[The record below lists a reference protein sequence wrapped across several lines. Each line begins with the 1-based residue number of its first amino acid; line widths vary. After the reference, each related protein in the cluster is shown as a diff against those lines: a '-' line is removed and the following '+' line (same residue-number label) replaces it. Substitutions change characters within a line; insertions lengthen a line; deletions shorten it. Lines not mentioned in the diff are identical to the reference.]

1 MALSANFLGK
11 LPEQLARSIQLG
23 GFQKDASCPSAGHLP
38 TGVSAIDQELPDQ
51 GLLRGSLV
59 ELAVQGGASLATSL
73 GLCVCRSAQEA
84 AENLGGVIPWCAFI
98 DVSRSLYAP
107 GVAKLGVRLDRLL
120 IVRPSL
126 EALVRVALRITE
138 SQCFAV
144 VVIDMVGTP
153 GAELQVALGAWPRV
167 VRRLALAIQETQS
180 TVLLITEGSARRPL
194 PLPVAQRIELSRP
207 QAHKLILQ
215 VAKDKRGRVSAPR
228 SISLF
233 PAVSRA
239 IPSSFQAGRSPKAA
253 CSTGQVSY
261 HAG

>member
-1 MALSANFLGK
+1 MALSADFPGK
-11 LPEQLARSIQLG
+11 IPEWLTRSLHPG
-23 GFQKDASCPSAGHLP
+23 GFLNEPRPPVGRWP
-38 TGVSAIDQELPDQ
+38 TGVTAIDQELPDQ
-51 GLLRGSLV
+51 GLLRGALV
-59 ELAVQGGASLATSL
+59 EFAVQGGASLSTSL

-84 AENLGGVIPWCAFI
+84 AENLGGAIPWCAFI

-107 GVAKLGVRLDRLL
+107 GVAELGVRLERLL
-120 IVRPSL
+120 VVRPSL
-126 EALVRVALRITE
+126 EALARVALRITE

-144 VVIDMVGTP
+144 VVIDMVGTL
-153 GAELQVALGAWPRV
+153 GAELPIPLGAWPRI
-167 VRRLALAIQETQS
+167 VRRLAMAVQATQS
-180 TVLLITEGSARRPL
+180 TVLLITDGSVRRPL

-233 PAVSRA
+233 PA
-239 IPSSFQAGRSPKAA
+239 PSQTTTGSPQPSWSSKAAWSIKQAGS
-253 CSTGQVSY
+253 